1 MKKLTV
7 KVLALAALAGTCGV
21 DGAAEEAIADSL
33 VNNYMR
39 SSIYTI
45 VLNSKE
51 MNDYFEKETKEA
63 MKGDDP
69 LMAGIKSFTKTDEKR
84 AANETEG
91 SIFELPA
98 RMFPTLA
105 IPNQFNDH
113 NLAYRVIN
121 FDSIRALC
129 SDDEIAK
136 HSTFKASKTTAFGKF
151 AKAAAGMSTKGNEN
165 NEVFDKSCGAVLNR
179 FFNDK
184 QIAANIIGKWF
195 DYDANNAQHWAN
207 LGNTVHNRA
216 SYNFT
221 EADIKKAETDHAM
234 KAKIE
239 ATGFDMI
246 DHTFVLATNL
256 RFRSYQA
263 VVNEAAAAANAVGG
277 MLGFGGLTTSVA
289 KMGASAAA
297 GDGYTIQAVTNLYK
311 LKWNQDIATKIG
323 EKIAA
328 NASLEDLIND
338 GLCELEFVGREKSQ
352 AQIRQSK
359 FNTRP
364 FSELVQRGVVRAI
377 DASIANLQGKHEVF
391 RTAMPIIGGDGN
403 GAIYAAIGTKE
414 GLGEKDE
421 YEILE
426 ANEDEN
432 GKVTYKSVGTVKP
445 VKGKIWD
452 NAYGSDEEIGEDK
465 DASAEA
471 KEAVSRGYSEF
482 KGKKGDFTGYYLRL
496 KKKGK

>member
-7 KVLALAALAGTCGV
+7 KVLAVAALAGTCSL
-21 DGAAEEAIADSL
+21 GASAKEAIADSL

-45 VLNSKE
+45 VLNSHE

-63 MKGDDP
+63 AKGSGDD
-69 LMAGIKSFTKTDEKR
+69 LLVSTVNAFAKTEEKR

-91 SIFELPA
+91 SLFALPA
-98 RMFPTLA
+98 RMFPTIA

-113 NLAYRVIN
+113 NLEYRVIN

-129 SDDEIAK
+129 SKEEIDK
-136 HSTFKASKTTAFGKF
+136 YNTFKAPKSAGFGKF
-151 AKAAAGMSTKGNEN
+151 MKAAAGMSTKGNEN
-165 NEVFDKSCGAVLNR
+165 NEVFDKSCGAVLRR
-179 FFNDK
+179 FFNDNK
-184 QIAANIIGKWF
+184 VAANMIGKWF
-195 DYDANNAQHWAN
+195 DYDANNANHWAN

-216 SYNFT
+216 SYNYN
-221 EADIKKAETDHAM
+221 EADLKKAETDPAM

-239 ATGFDMI
+239 ATGFDMV

-277 MLGFGGLTTSVA
+277 MLGFGGAGSLA

-311 LKWNQDIATKIG
+311 LKWNEDVALKIG

-328 NASLEDLIND
+328 NATLDDLIND

-364 FSELVQRGVVRAI
+364 FSELVKRGVVRAI
-377 DASIANLQGKHEVF
+377 DRSIADLQGKHEVF
-391 RTAMPIIGGDGN
+391 RTAMPIIGGDGK
-403 GAIYAAIGTKE
+403 GTIYAAIGTKE

-452 NAYGSDEEIGEDK
+452 NAYGADEELAENDKASDED
-465 DASAEA
+465 
-471 KEAVSRGYSEF
+471 KEAVNRGYSEF
-482 KGKKGDFTGYYLRL
+482 KGKAGDFTGYYLRL
-496 KKKGK
+496 KKKK